1 MSAMLRRRGVVLPAF
16 DIYGG
21 VSGLIDYGPVGAS
34 IRRRL
39 TQKWVDH
46 WLSHGDIVEIDSPTI
61 TPEAVLVASGHVGEF
76 NDLMTECKGCGSV
89 FRADHLV
96 EHLHPNAD
104 SLNSDEIDKLLQLE

>member
-1 MSAMLRRRGVVLPAF
+1 MLRRRGVVLPAF

-21 VSGLIDYGPVGAS
+21 VSGLIDYGPVGAA

-61 TPEAVLVASGHVGEF
+61 TPESVLVASGHVGEF
-76 NDLMTECKGCGSV
+76 NDLMTECKACGSI

-96 EHLHPNAD
+96 C
-104 SLNSDEIDKLLQLE
+104 LLYTSPSPRDRG

>member
-1 MSAMLRRRGVVLPAF
+1 MKDDGLVAELLYMADEGRLERMSAMLRRRGVVLPAF

-46 WLSHGDIVEIDSPTI
+46 
-61 TPEAVLVASGHVGEF
+61 
-76 NDLMTECKGCGSV
+76 
-89 FRADHLV
+89 
-96 EHLHPNAD
+96 
-104 SLNSDEIDKLLQLE
+104 